1 MENIL
6 ELPLKL
12 ALPYKLGISL
22 LGEELKKKKK
32 PDSKRHMHFYVQCLR
47 NVYWHGFEFIIYD
60 RVFFPYL
67 PPSSSW
73 DLAN

>member
-22 LGEELKKKKK
+22 LGEELKNKKT
-32 PDSKRHMHFYVQCLR
+32 
-47 NVYWHGFEFIIYD
+47 
-60 RVFFPYL
+60 
-67 PPSSSW
+67 
-73 DLAN
+73 